1 MSQMITHLRQFGI
14 LWLRMLSA
22 YACRLCFP
30 PMLSAYSCRLCFPP
44 IFLRIFLRI
53 TIFIRAAR
61 RPLRKS
67 HCTASC
73 FHAIGSRKSS
83 RKLIGLL
90 HLCISLILHDQ
101 THCILRRI
109 RQWAHIQ
116 HKQFHVVCTRCENTE
131 NGLGVRMRVHT
142 DTRQWVDGV
151 KDK

>member
-30 PMLSAYSCRLCFPP
+30 PMLSAYACRLCFPP

-73 FHAIGSRKSS
+73 FHAIGSRKSP
-83 RKLIGLL
+83 RKSIGPL
-90 HLCISLILHDQ
+90 HLFYMIKMIALFAEFVNGSTTSTCDPIFFAPGAKTPKMSLVS
-101 THCILRRI
+101 T
-109 RQWAHIQ
+109 
-116 HKQFHVVCTRCENTE
+116 
-131 NGLGVRMRVHT
+131 
-142 DTRQWVDGV
+142 
-151 KDK
+151 